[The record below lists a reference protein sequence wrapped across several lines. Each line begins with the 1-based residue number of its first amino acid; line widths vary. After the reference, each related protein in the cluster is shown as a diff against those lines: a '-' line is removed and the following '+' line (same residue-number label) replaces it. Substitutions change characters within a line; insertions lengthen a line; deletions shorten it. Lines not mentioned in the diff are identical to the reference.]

1 MVSPEDHVVPPEN
14 SDEIIRRIGSARRE
28 LMLLKNSYHVATIDH
43 DKDLINS
50 SVRKFFKKALEVA

>member
-1 MVSPEDHVVPPEN
+1 
-14 SDEIIRRIGSARRE
+14 
-28 LMLLKNSYHVATIDH
+28 MLLKNSYHVATIDH